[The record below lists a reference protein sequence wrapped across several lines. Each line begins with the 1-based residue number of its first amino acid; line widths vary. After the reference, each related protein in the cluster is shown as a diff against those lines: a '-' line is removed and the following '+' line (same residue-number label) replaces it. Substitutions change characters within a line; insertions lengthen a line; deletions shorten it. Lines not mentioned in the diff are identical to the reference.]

1 MGMVKELGYC
11 GCERHIKRLTYWV
24 WICTS
29 LTNSWGESGK
39 INADVA
45 DMINLSFV
53 TFFFQ

>member
-1 MGMVKELGYC
+1 MGIVKELAHC
-11 GCERHIKRLTYWV
+11 GCGRHIKRLTYGV